1 MNKKAEL
8 FNEYLKKN
16 KIDVFTQEELK
27 DDQINTVVFRSRL
40 DVEGNMLP
48 MMVALDDSIYAI
60 IRVQV
65 ASKVLHDD
73 NESAV
78 QKLLNEYNRQYK
90 IFKYYITENGDLV
103 LDTCLAFRQD
113 ELDAE
118 LLYSMFDVLIHHL
131 TESYKPLMKAIWA

>member
-16 KIDVFTQEELK
+16 KIDVFAQEELK

-65 ASKVLHDD
+65 AAKVLHDD
-73 NESAV
+73 NEAAM

-131 TESYKPLMKAIWA
+131 TESYKPLMKTIWA

>member
-8 FNEYLKKN
+8 FNEFLKKN
-16 KIDVFTQEELK
+16 KIDVFAQEELK

-73 NESAV
+73 NESAM

-103 LDTCLAFRQD
+103 LDTCLAFRQE

-131 TESYKPLMKAIWA
+131 TESYKPLMKTIWA

>member
-8 FNEYLKKN
+8 FNEYLEKN
-16 KIDVFTQEELK
+16 KIDVFAQEELK

-65 ASKVLHDD
+65 VMTM
-73 NESAV
+73 
-78 QKLLNEYNRQYK
+78 R
-90 IFKYYITENGDLV
+90 
-103 LDTCLAFRQD
+103 
-113 ELDAE
+113 
-118 LLYSMFDVLIHHL
+118 LLYRSCSTNTIASIRFSSI
-131 TESYKPLMKAIWA
+131 I